1 VAGEVAILRAAPD
14 GPRVITTQ
22 GAGTIVGQMSLVER
36 RPRTASVRAL
46 SDVTALEFSRDV
58 FDALLEACSPFAIRF
73 QEQIAVAGIRQL
85 RGATERLL
93 EAIGPASYPP
103 PPPATQD
110 ALRDFFRPEF
120 INRIEEIVMFNPL
133 DVKVCERIAG
143 NMLREVS
150 DLLKKRGITTTFSPG
165 VRVQLAK
172 LGFSEEFGAR
182 ELKRHMTQAAD
193 PDHGHMRRW

>member
-1 VAGEVAILRAAPD
+1 MITPDSLRVFESLRDYSPRELEVLLGAARECRFAAGASLCEEGRTGSSCFFLVAGEVAILRAAPD

-46 SDVTALEFSRDV
+46 SEVTALEFARDV

-103 PPPATQD
+103 PPPATQE
-110 ALRDFFRPEF
+110 ALRDIGAATQEWALPVPKPPRAP
-120 INRIEEIVMFNPL
+120 
-133 DVKVCERIAG
+133 
-143 NMLREVS
+143 REV
-150 DLLKKRGITTTFSPG
+150 
-165 VRVQLAK
+165 
-172 LGFSEEFGAR
+172 
-182 ELKRHMTQAAD
+182 
-193 PDHGHMRRW
+193 